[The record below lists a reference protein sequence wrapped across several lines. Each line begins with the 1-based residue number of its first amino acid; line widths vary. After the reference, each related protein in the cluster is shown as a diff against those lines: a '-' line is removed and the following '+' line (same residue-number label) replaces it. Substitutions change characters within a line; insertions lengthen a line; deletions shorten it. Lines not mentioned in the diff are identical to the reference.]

1 MRGGPASGI
10 VGGVTIDVAGA
21 AFQRLADALN
31 RARDPALLRAA
42 VADDVRIER
51 HAPGERDTAPVVE
64 SFAGVAEVERWFAR
78 MPGGVRF
85 SLAGAAWPAAG
96 GGWGVE
102 YAYDAGEFHHGG
114 IWIARLAGDGRIAV
128 LSHHPFALRDASPEA
143 PGAPHAHGEPGPT
156 HGG

>member
-1 MRGGPASGI
+1 MEAEAAR
-10 VGGVTIDVAGA
+10 A
-21 AFQRLADALN
+21 AFQRFADALT

-42 VADDVRIER
+42 VTDDVRIER
-51 HAPGERDTAPVVE
+51 HAPGERGTAPVME

-78 MPGGVRF
+78 TPGAVRF
-85 SLAGAAWPAAG
+85 SLTGAAWPALDDPD

-114 IWIARLAGDGRIAV
+114 IWIARLGGDGRLAF
-128 LSHHPFALRDASPEA
+128 LSHHPFALRDDP
-143 PGAPHAHGEPGPT
+143 PGTPHAHGGSGHT